1 MFDSICTFPLSSD
14 LFAQSIHPTS
24 SLLALGLASGHVQ
37 LQRLPPSS
45 PDRNPK
51 PPRINGQGTIV
62 TAWRTKRHNGSCRSL
77 SFSSDGSYLFSA
89 GSDGLV
95 KSAVTETGRVVNKI
109 AVPGYTADDNDAAI
123 PCLIRALSPE
133 TLLLAT
139 DSSALHVYDLRVD
152 CNGAFASTKPQQTH
166 HPHEDYVSSLTAL
179 EPSAQSTRGFS
190 RQWITTGGSTVAIT
204 DVRKGV
210 VTQSE
215 DLGEEL
221 LSGTVA
227 GGKLVVGGERGVL
240 RSWELT
246 PTGIGEEGNRVWV
259 RKAESLDVLCPV
271 PDSVSVERDKV
282 AVGVSDGTVK
292 LVAVGG
298 NRESVADLRHDEV
311 EGCVELGFEIG
322 GRMISGGGQAV
333 KVWQETV
340 EDEEDGEVALMKR
353 DVVNG
358 FQPGDDDTDEEQE
371 GASSEEEEEKKP
383 KRKKRKRNKGKK
395 SGGNQQQH
403 IMAFKGID

>member
-1 MFDSICTFPLSSD
+1 M
-14 LFAQSIHPTS
+14 
-24 SLLALGLASGHVQ
+24 
-37 LQRLPPSS
+37 
-45 PDRNPK
+45 
-51 PPRINGQGTIV
+51 
-62 TAWRTKRHNGSCRSL
+62 
-77 SFSSDGSYLFSA
+77 
-89 GSDGLV
+89 
-95 KSAVTETGRVVNKI
+95 
-109 AVPGYTADDNDAAI
+109 
-123 PCLIRALSPE
+123 
-133 TLLLAT
+133 
-139 DSSALHVYDLRVD
+139 
-152 CNGAFASTKPQQTH
+152 
-166 HPHEDYVSSLTAL
+166 
-179 EPSAQSTRGFS
+179 
-190 RQWITTGGSTVAIT
+190 
-204 DVRKGV
+204 
-210 VTQSE
+210 TQSE